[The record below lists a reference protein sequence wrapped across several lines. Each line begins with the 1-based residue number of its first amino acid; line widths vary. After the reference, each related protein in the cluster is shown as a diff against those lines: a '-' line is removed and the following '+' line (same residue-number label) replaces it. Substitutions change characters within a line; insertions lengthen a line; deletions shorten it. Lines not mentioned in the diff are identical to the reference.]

1 MNTKGHCFPKAI
13 ILQAVYFKL
22 RFTLSYRD
30 VEEIMKM
37 RGIAVDH
44 ATIQRWVFKFTPMI
58 ESQMKKRKNRVG
70 VSWRMDETYIK
81 VKGIWCYLYRAVD
94 KWGSTVDF
102 LLTRRRQ
109 RMSAQSFLIKAIK
122 NNCRPTVINIDKSGS
137 NTSAIRVYNK
147 RSFSNIKIRQCKYL
161 NNIVEQDHRFIKW
174 RIQTCLGFKSFESA
188 GRTLAGIEVVHMLRK
203 NQMLNPGISMFKS
216 FCKLAA

>member
-1 MNTKGHCFPKAI
+1 MNTKGHCYPKSI

-37 RGIAVDH
+37 RGVHVDH
-44 ATIQRWVFKFTPMI
+44 ATIQRWVFKFTPFI
-58 ESQMKKRKNRVG
+58 ESEMKRRKGKVG
-70 VSWRMDETYIK
+70 KSWRLDETYIK

-94 KWGSTVDF
+94 KLGNTVDF

-109 RMSAQSFLIKAIK
+109 RMSAQSFLIKAIS
-122 NNCRPTVINIDKSGS
+122 NNCIPRVINIDKSGS
-137 NTSAIRVYNK
+137 NTAAIKVYNK
-147 RSFSNIKIRQCKYL
+147 RSFSKIKIRQCKYL

-174 RIQTCLGFKSFESA
+174 RIQNGLAYKSFESA
-188 GRTLAGIEVVHMLRK
+188 RLTLSGIEVVHMLRK
-203 NQMLNPGISMFKS
+203 NQIIGHGTTMFKS
-216 FCKLAA
+216 FCKLAG

>member
-1 MNTKGHCFPKAI
+1 MNTKGHCHPKAI
-13 ILQAVYFKL
+13 ILQAVCFKL

-37 RGIAVDH
+37 RGIQVDH
-44 ATIQRWVFKFTPMI
+44 ATIQRWVFKFSPMI

-94 KWGSTVDF
+94 KFDNTVDF

-122 NNCRPTVINIDKSGS
+122 NNCRPTVINIYKSGS
-137 NTSAIRVYNK
+137 NTSAVRVYNK

-161 NNIVEQDHRFIKW
+161 NNIAQQDHRFIKW
-174 RIQTCLGFKSFESA
+174 RIQNGLGFKSFESA
-188 GRTLAGIEVVHMLRK
+188 RRTLSGIEAVHMLKK